1 MAKHTQTI
9 CWQQHTNFLS
19 SFDQHVRLAPKVEF
33 KSLFWGT
40 NTFIGNIDLLIH
52 LWQQNVVET
61 LIKALRRE
69 KNMPWNEN
77 IGVLNWHIECIQ
89 NQQQRHQN
97 DFIWCSYDIFVVN
110 TLIVSI

>member
-1 MAKHTQTI
+1 MVKHTQTI
-9 CWQQHTNFLS
+9 CWQQHTIFLS

-77 IGVLNWHIECIQ
+77 IGVLN
-89 NQQQRHQN
+89 
-97 DFIWCSYDIFVVN
+97 
-110 TLIVSI
+110 